1 MKHIADIQPG
11 GFIVDNE
18 YHKAIGEM
26 LQERDAAILA
36 LAGDK
41 AIISGVEADGA
52 NTTAGVV
59 TFNGK
64 IYRFVAGETAANVI
78 TKRIAIDRPNAS
90 QIDAPAFYEDVIEFG
105 DTPDTGFDSFP
116 FSDLKRYYVNEPKY
130 KEIKIL
136 GRNVTNEELAGTGWF
151 LANGQN
157 GTDNLVDRFF
167 VVAGGDHS
175 VGNTVGS
182 KTVNINAANLPKVTA
197 NNIFVGAEGVGR
209 PDGGLDN
216 APVGRGDSYP
226 RTTKTFKTEDLGAN
240 NQPLDITPFSY
251 AVVAIQFIGI

>member
-18 YHKAIGEM
+18 YHKTIGEM

-64 IYRFVAGETAANVI
+64 IYRFIAGLTAVNVT

-90 QIDAPAFYEDVIEFG
+90 QINAPAFYEDVMEFG
-105 DTPDTGFDSFP
+105 TDGFETFE
-116 FSDLKRYYVNEPKY
+116 FSDLHRYYPSNTQS

-167 VVAGGDHS
+167 VVAGNDYN
-175 VGNTVGS
+175 VGNTGGA
-182 KTVNINAANLPKVTA
+182 KEVTLTEA
-197 NNIFVGAEGVGR
+197 QMPSHKHGLE
-209 PDGGLDN
+209 PGGDQ
-216 APVGRGDSYP
+216 GG
-226 RTTKTFKTEDLGAN
+226 
-240 NQPLDITPFSY
+240 TPFEKVFASDGQNVISGSLSNAYTKSVGGGQAHENRPPYY

>member
-1 MKHIADIQPG
+1 MIHLADIQSG

-18 YHKAIGEM
+18 YHKKIGEM

-41 AIISGVEADGA
+41 AIISGVEADGG

-64 IYRFVAGETAANVI
+64 IYRFIAGVTATNVV

-90 QIDAPAFYEDVIEFG
+90 QINAPAFYEDVIEFG
-105 DTPDTGFDSFP
+105 DAPDAGFETFP
-116 FSDLKRYYVNEPKY
+116 FNDLKRYYPSNTQV

-167 VVAGGDHS
+167 VVAGGEYQ
-175 VGNTVGS
+175 VGNTGGS
-182 KTVNINAANLPKVTA
+182 KEVTLTEAQMPSHKHGMEPGGDQGGTPFEKVFASDGQTVISGSLSNAYTKEK
-197 NNIFVGAEGVGR
+197 G
-209 PDGGLDN
+209 
-216 APVGRGDSYP
+216 GDSPHENRPPY
-226 RTTKTFKTEDLGAN
+226 
-240 NQPLDITPFSY
+240 Y

>member
-18 YHKAIGEM
+18 YHKTIGEM

-36 LAGDK
+36 LAGNK

-52 NTTAGVV
+52 NTTDGMV

-64 IYRFVAGETAANVI
+64 IYRFIGGATASDI
-78 TKRIAIDRPNAS
+78 TTKRIAIDRPNAS
-90 QIDAPAFYEDVIEFG
+90 QINAPAFYEDVIEFG
-105 DTPDTGFDSFP
+105 TDGFDTFP
-116 FSDLKRYYVNEPKY
+116 LADLRRYYPNNTQI

-167 VVAGGDHS
+167 VVAGNEYAVGDT
-175 VGNTVGS
+175 GGS
-182 KTVNINAANLPKVTA
+182 KEVTLTE
-197 NNIFVGAEGVGR
+197 AEMPSHKHGMEN
-209 PDGGLDN
+209 GGSHD
-216 APVGRGDSYP
+216 ASFEGTGYIAGDSDGIG
-226 RTTKTFKTEDLGAN
+226 TDNDLSSQFTKQVGGD
-240 NQPLDITPFSY
+240 QPHENRPPYY
-251 AVVAIQFIGI
+251 AVVAIQFMGV